1 VRKIPVSN
9 VKAVQ
14 KYSQKQK
21 RKGFIRMTIWV
32 PDSDRKLALD
42 FSRERR
48 RKYAQTKR

>member
-1 VRKIPVSN
+1 VSN
-9 VKAVQ
+9 VKAAK
-14 KYSQKQK
+14 KYSDKQK
-21 RKGFIRMTIWV
+21 EKDFIRMTIWV